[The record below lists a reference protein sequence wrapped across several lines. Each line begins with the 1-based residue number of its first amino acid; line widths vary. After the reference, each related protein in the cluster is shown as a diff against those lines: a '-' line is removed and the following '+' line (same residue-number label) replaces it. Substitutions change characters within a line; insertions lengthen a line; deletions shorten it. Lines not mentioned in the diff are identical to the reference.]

1 MSLLSDLLSK
11 IKHPEPRK
19 DIPPGLRSTVFAI
32 KKEEFNKRRF
42 IIIAVFA
49 FVALGSGFGI
59 VYILNNYLNA
69 PVRHAVPSAEKIRQ
83 PEAKREVASD
93 ETGVRKPEQSGT
105 VPQKTAED
113 ARQGIGQTP
122 QGKTEPDIPVKPI
135 PSQRP
140 QGPSE
145 KRTSEPAAAK
155 PKEPAADTKKEIRA
169 KKEAL
174 VQAQQSAVPQ
184 APKSQD
190 SGTQNAGVKEMHLY
204 MGEGYE
210 KKKDFSNAIASYKK
224 VLDIEPGNF
233 RVINK
238 LAHIFIQMNLH
249 DEALKHLQSALK
261 LKPDYVPALINSGIA
276 YAKSGNPA
284 EAESALLNA
293 IAIEGT
299 NQPALLNI
307 AILYEKQGRYDLAKS
322 YYLRL
327 QRLGNMQGSAGIERI
342 DALKAVT
349 SNK

>member
-32 KKEEFNKRRF
+32 KKEEFKKRRF

-49 FVALGSGFGI
+49 FVASGSGFGI

-93 ETGVRKPEQSGT
+93 ETGVRRPEQSGAAL
-105 VPQKTAED
+105 QKPAEEIK
-113 ARQGIGQTP
+113 QGAGQKP
-122 QGKTEPDIPVKPI
+122 PEKTEPDIPVKPI

-140 QGPSE
+140 HDPSE

-155 PKEPAADTKKEIRA
+155 PKEPAAKETKTKKEA
-169 KKEAL
+169 V

-184 APKSQD
+184 IPKLED
-190 SGTQNAGVKEMHLY
+190 SGTRNAGVKEMHLY

-224 VLDIEPGNF
+224 VIDIEPGNF

-249 DEALKHLQSALK
+249 DEALKHLQNALK

-284 EAESALLNA
+284 EAERALLNA
-293 IAIEGT
+293 VAIEGT
-299 NQPALLNI
+299 NQSALMNI

-327 QRLGNMQGSAGIERI
+327 QRLGNMQGSTGIERI

-349 SNK
+349 SDK

>member
-19 DIPPGLRSTVFAI
+19 DIPPGLRSAVSAI

-49 FVALGSGFGI
+49 VVALGSGFGI

-69 PVRHAVPSAEKIRQ
+69 PARRAVPSEARVRQ
-83 PEAKREVASD
+83 PEVKREVVPN
-93 ETGVRKPEQSGT
+93 ETGVGKPEQSGA
-105 VPQKTAED
+105 VLQKPAEEIK
-113 ARQGIGQTP
+113 QGAGQNP
-122 QGKTEPDIPVKPI
+122 PEKTEPDIHAKPI
-135 PSQRP
+135 PPQRP
-140 QGPSE
+140 HDSSE
-145 KRTSEPAAAK
+145 KRTSEPDAAK
-155 PKEPAADTKKEIRA
+155 PKEPAADIKKEAKTKKEA
-169 KKEAL
+169 V
-174 VQAQQSAVPQ
+174 VQAQQSTVPQ
-184 APKSQD
+184 TPKLED
-190 SGTQNAGVKEMHLY
+190 SGTKNAGLKEMHLY

-249 DEALKHLQSALK
+249 DEALKHLQNALK

-276 YAKSGNPA
+276 YAKSDNQA
-284 EAESALLNA
+284 EAERALLSA

-327 QRLGNMQGSAGIERI
+327 QRLGNMQGSAGVERI
-342 DALKAVT
+342 DALKAAT
-349 SNK
+349 SNE